1 MEKKDELKEKL
12 LELLKKESSL
22 EKVCEMLELN
32 EYEALALVKYIQ
44 ESGINIVVNARDDDI
59 YMINKGDFE
68 LEDNKP
74 HEFHTDKNHEF
85 KFVAIADTRFGSKYQ
100 QLSILNDIYEKAN
113 ELGYKNVFLCGN
125 ITNGLYDISNI
136 YSETAFLNDTQRQID
151 YILENYPMVEGI
163 KTYLVNGKTDYKH
176 LKKNITS
183 IGKKLAEGRDDF
195 VYLGNLSANVKIDN
209 VNMQILAP
217 TLSKTYTVS
226 YRPQQQI
233 DSYRSEDK
241 PDILLMGGYL
251 QMEKFTYRGV
261 TEISVPSVCA
271 TTPKMNDRR
280 YSNTVGT
287 WYVTVKTDEKGNLKN
302 VIAMNSPY
310 YLTGKNDYKV
320 AKVLKKVMKKG
331 DDHNV

>member
-1 MEKKDELKEKL
+1 MEKKDELREKL
-12 LELLKKESSL
+12 LELIKKESSL
-22 EKVCEMLELN
+22 EKVCEILELN

-44 ESGINIVVNARDDDI
+44 DSGINIVVNARDDDI
-59 YMINKGDFE
+59 YMINRGDFE

-74 HEFHTDKNHEF
+74 YEFHTDKNNEF

-100 QLSILNDIYEKAN
+100 QLSILNDIYEKAD

-125 ITNGLYDISNI
+125 ISNGLYDISNM
-136 YSETAFLNDTQRQID
+136 YSETSFLDDTQRQID
-151 YILENYPMVEGI
+151 YILENYPKIDGM
-163 KTYLVNGKTDYKH
+163 KTYLVNGKTDSKH

-217 TLSKTYTVS
+217 NLSKTYTVS

-280 YSNTVGT
+280 YSNTVGA
-287 WYVTVKTDEKGNLKN
+287 WYVTVETDLKGNLLSVN
-302 VIAMNSPY
+302 AMSSPY
-310 YLTGKNDYKV
+310 YLTKKDDYKT
-320 AKVLKKVMKKG
+320 AKVLKKGVVRNDK
-331 DDHNV
+331 

>member
-1 MEKKDELKEKL
+1 MEKSKELEDKL
-12 LELLKKESSL
+12 LELLKRESSL

-44 ESGINIVVNARDDDI
+44 DSGINIVVNARDDDI
-59 YMINKGDFE
+59 YMINRGDFE

-74 HEFHTDKNHEF
+74 YEFHTDKNNEF

-100 QLSILNDIYEKAN
+100 QLSILNDIYEKAD

-125 ITNGLYDISNI
+125 ISNGLYDISNM
-136 YSETAFLNDTQRQID
+136 YSETSFLDDTQRQID
-151 YILENYPMVEGI
+151 YILENYPKIDGM
-163 KTYLVNGKTDYKH
+163 KTYLVNGKTDSKH

-280 YSNTVGT
+280 YSNTVGA
-287 WYVTVKTDEKGNLKN
+287 WYVTVNTDLKGNLLSVN
-302 VIAMNSPY
+302 AMSSPY
-310 YLTGKNDYKV
+310 YLTKKDDYKT
-320 AKVLKKVMKKG
+320 AKVLKKGAVCNDK
-331 DDHNV
+331 

>member
-1 MEKKDELKEKL
+1 MEKSKELEDKL
-12 LELLKKESSL
+12 LELLKRESSL

-44 ESGINIVVNARDDDI
+44 DSGINIVVNARDDDI
-59 YMINKGDFE
+59 YMINRGDFE

-74 HEFHTDKNHEF
+74 YEFHTDKNNEF

-100 QLSILNDIYEKAN
+100 QLSILNDIYEKAD

-125 ITNGLYDISNI
+125 ISNGLYDISNM
-136 YSETAFLNDTQRQID
+136 YSETSFLDDTQRQID
-151 YILENYPMVEGI
+151 YILENYPKIDGM
-163 KTYLVNGKTDYKH
+163 KTYLVNGKTDSKH

-280 YSNTVGT
+280 YSNTVGA
-287 WYVTVKTDEKGNLKN
+287 WYVTVKTDLKGNLLSVN
-302 VIAMNSPY
+302 AMSSPY
-310 YLTGKNDYKV
+310 YLTKKDDYKT
-320 AKVLKKVMKKG
+320 AKVLKKGAVCNDK
-331 DDHNV
+331 

>member
-1 MEKKDELKEKL
+1 MKFSGEVIQKFLTYTEKERTLKQVCDHLKMSELE
-12 LELLKKESSL
+12 
-22 EKVCEMLELN
+22 VMG
-32 EYEALALVKYIQ
+32 LVSYMK
-44 ESGINIVVNARDDDI
+44 SNGVNIATKNKTKTI
-59 YMINKGDFE
+59 SMINKGDLMYPESKVQQFYSG
-68 LEDNKP
+68 EDN
-74 HEFHTDKNHEF
+74 EF
-85 KFVAIADTRFGSKYQ
+85 KFIVIADTRLGSKYQ
-100 QLSILNDIYEKAN
+100 QLSTLNSIYRK
-113 ELGYKNVFLCGN
+113 GYEEGYHHVFLCGN
-125 ITNGLYDISNI
+125 ISAGVYNLKDDRSDMNFI
-136 YSETAFLNDTQRQID
+136 NDAYEQID
-151 YILENYPMVEGI
+151 YIVKYYPQVEGI

>member
-1 MEKKDELKEKL
+1 MEKKDELREKL
-12 LELLKKESSL
+12 LELIKKESSL

-44 ESGINIVVNARDDDI
+44 DSGINIVVNARDDDI
-59 YMINKGDFE
+59 YMINRGDFE

-74 HEFHTDKNHEF
+74 YEFHTDKNNEF

-100 QLSILNDIYEKAN
+100 QLSILNDIYEKAD

-125 ITNGLYDISNI
+125 ISNGLYDISNM
-136 YSETAFLNDTQRQID
+136 YSETSFLDDTQRQID
-151 YILENYPMVEGI
+151 YILENYPKIDGM
-163 KTYLVNGKTDYKH
+163 KTYLVNGKTDSKH

-217 TLSKTYTVS
+217 NLSKTYTVS

-280 YSNTVGT
+280 YSNTVGA
-287 WYVTVKTDEKGNLKN
+287 WYVTVETDLKGNLLSVN
-302 VIAMNSPY
+302 AMSSPY
-310 YLTGKNDYKV
+310 YLTKKDDYKT
-320 AKVLKKVMKKG
+320 AKVLKKGVVRNDK
-331 DDHNV
+331 

>member
-1 MEKKDELKEKL
+1 MEKKDELREKL

-44 ESGINIVVNARDDDI
+44 DSGINIVVNARDDDI
-59 YMINKGDFE
+59 YMINRGDFE

-74 HEFHTDKNHEF
+74 YEFHTDKNNEF

-100 QLSILNDIYEKAN
+100 QLSILNDIYEKAD

-125 ITNGLYDISNI
+125 ISNGLYDISNM
-136 YSETAFLNDTQRQID
+136 YSETSFLDDTQRQID
-151 YILENYPMVEGI
+151 YILENYPKIDGM
-163 KTYLVNGKTDYKH
+163 KTYLVNGKTDSKH

-280 YSNTVGT
+280 YSNTVGA
-287 WYVTVKTDEKGNLKN
+287 WYVTVKTDLNGNLLSVN
-302 VIAMNSPY
+302 AMSSPY
-310 YLTGKNDYKV
+310 YLTKKDDYKT
-320 AKVLKKVMKKG
+320 AKVLKKGVVRNDK
-331 DDHNV
+331 

>member
-1 MEKKDELKEKL
+1 MEKSKELEDKL
-12 LELLKKESSL
+12 LELLKRESSL

-44 ESGINIVVNARDDDI
+44 DSGINIVVNARDDDI
-59 YMINKGDFE
+59 YMINRGDFE

-74 HEFHTDKNHEF
+74 YEFHTDKNNEF

-100 QLSILNDIYEKAN
+100 QLSILNDIYEKAD

-125 ITNGLYDISNI
+125 ISNGLYDISNM
-136 YSETAFLNDTQRQID
+136 YSETSFLDDTQRQID
-151 YILENYPMVEGI
+151 YILENYPKIDGM
-163 KTYLVNGKTDYKH
+163 KTYLVNGKTDSKH

-209 VNMQILAP
+209 VAMQILAGN
-217 TLSKTYTVS
+217 LGKTYTVS

-280 YSNTVGT
+280 YSNTVGA
-287 WYVTVKTDEKGNLKN
+287 WYVTVNTDLKGNLLSVN
-302 VIAMNSPY
+302 AMSSPY
-310 YLTGKNDYKV
+310 YLTKKDDYKT
-320 AKVLKKVMKKG
+320 AKVLKKGAVCNDK
-331 DDHNV
+331 

>member
-1 MEKKDELKEKL
+1 M
-12 LELLKKESSL
+12 
-22 EKVCEMLELN
+22 
-32 EYEALALVKYIQ
+32 
-44 ESGINIVVNARDDDI
+44 
-59 YMINKGDFE
+59 
-68 LEDNKP
+68 
-74 HEFHTDKNHEF
+74 
-85 KFVAIADTRFGSKYQ
+85 
-100 QLSILNDIYEKAN
+100 
-113 ELGYKNVFLCGN
+113 FLCGN
-125 ITNGLYDISNI
+125 ISNGLYDISNM
-136 YSETAFLNDTQRQID
+136 YSETSFLDDTQRQID
-151 YILENYPMVEGI
+151 YILENYPKIDGM
-163 KTYLVNGKTDYKH
+163 KTYLVNGKTDSKH

-217 TLSKTYTVS
+217 NLSKTYTVS

-280 YSNTVGT
+280 YSNTVGA
-287 WYVTVKTDEKGNLKN
+287 WYVTVKTDLKGNLLSVN
-302 VIAMNSPY
+302 AMSSPY
-310 YLTGKNDYKV
+310 YLTKKDDYKT
-320 AKVLKKVMKKG
+320 AKVLKKGVVRNDK
-331 DDHNV
+331 

>member
-1 MEKKDELKEKL
+1 MEKSKELEDKL
-12 LELLKKESSL
+12 LELLKRESSL

-44 ESGINIVVNARDDDI
+44 DSGINIVVNARDDDI
-59 YMINKGDFE
+59 YMINRGDFE

-74 HEFHTDKNHEF
+74 YEFHTDKNNEF

-100 QLSILNDIYEKAN
+100 QLSILNDIYEKAD

-125 ITNGLYDISNI
+125 ISNGLYDISNM
-136 YSETAFLNDTQRQID
+136 YSETSFLDDTQRQID
-151 YILENYPMVEGI
+151 YILENYPKIDGM
-163 KTYLVNGKTDYKH
+163 KTYLVNGKTDSKH

-209 VNMQILAP
+209 AAMQILAGN
-217 TLSKTYTVS
+217 LGKTYTVS

-280 YSNTVGT
+280 YSNTVGA
-287 WYVTVKTDEKGNLKN
+287 WYVTVKTDLKGNLLSVN
-302 VIAMNSPY
+302 AMSSPY
-310 YLTGKNDYKV
+310 YLTKKDDYKT
-320 AKVLKKVMKKG
+320 AKVLKKGVVRNDK
-331 DDHNV
+331 

>member
-1 MEKKDELKEKL
+1 MEKSKELEDKL
-12 LELLKKESSL
+12 LELLKRESSL

-44 ESGINIVVNARDDDI
+44 DSGINIVVNARDDDI
-59 YMINKGDFE
+59 YMINRGDFE

-74 HEFHTDKNHEF
+74 YEFHTDKNNEF

-100 QLSILNDIYEKAN
+100 QLSILNDIYEKAD

-125 ITNGLYDISNI
+125 ISNGLYDISNM
-136 YSETAFLNDTQRQID
+136 YSETSFLDDTQRQID
-151 YILENYPMVEGI
+151 YILENYPKIDGM
-163 KTYLVNGKTDYKH
+163 KTYLVNGKTDSKH

-209 VNMQILAP
+209 VAMQILAGN
-217 TLSKTYTVS
+217 LGKTYTVS

-241 PDILLMGGYL
+241 PDILLVGGYL

-280 YSNTVGT
+280 YSNTVGA
-287 WYVTVKTDEKGNLKN
+287 WYVTVNTDLKGNLLSVN
-302 VIAMNSPY
+302 AMSSPY
-310 YLTGKNDYKV
+310 YLTKKDDYKT
-320 AKVLKKVMKKG
+320 AKVLKKGAVCNDK
-331 DDHNV
+331 

>member
-1 MEKKDELKEKL
+1 MEKKDELREKL
-12 LELLKKESSL
+12 LELIKKESSL

-44 ESGINIVVNARDDDI
+44 DSGINIVVNARDDDI
-59 YMINKGDFE
+59 YMINRGDFE

-74 HEFHTDKNHEF
+74 YEFHTDKNNEF

-100 QLSILNDIYEKAN
+100 QLSILNDIYEKAD

-125 ITNGLYDISNI
+125 ISNGLYDISNM
-136 YSETAFLNDTQRQID
+136 YSETSFLDDTQRQID
-151 YILENYPMVEGI
+151 YILENYPKIDGM
-163 KTYLVNGKTDYKH
+163 KTYLVNGKTDSKH

-183 IGKKLAEGRDDF
+183 IGKKLAEGRNDF

-280 YSNTVGT
+280 YSNTVGA
-287 WYVTVKTDEKGNLKN
+287 WYVTVETDLKGNLLSVN
-302 VIAMNSPY
+302 AMSSPY
-310 YLTGKNDYKV
+310 YLTKKDDYKT
-320 AKVLKKVMKKG
+320 AKVLKKGVVRNDK
-331 DDHNV
+331 